1 MNKDRWMDG
10 LMNES
15 YGGNVCVM
23 ISICICLSII
33 VLNMIFFIYYY
44 PVKKILCFLEYY
56 CK

>member
-23 ISICICLSII
+23 ISICICLSI
-33 VLNMIFFIYYY
+33 VLNM
-44 PVKKILCFLEYY
+44 LNELN
-56 CK
+56 